1 MFSRVNL
8 MVMEGVPS
16 NDELARLETA
26 VSATVAIGVSSGT
39 DKEIRK
45 SLSVQEPVWLN
56 PFGPRRIVFTSWR
69 AVAVLIPTRA
79 LMWGARR
86 WRRPSA

>member
-1 MFSRVNL
+1 

-56 PFGPRRIVFTSWR
+56 PFGPRRIVFTWR
-69 AVAVLIPTRA
+69 AVAVLIAPRA
-79 LMWGARR
+79 LTVG
-86 WRRPSA
+86 RPPVAEA